1 MLRTGKIKVNG
12 KKKDQ
17 TYKLEMGDVLSFWMT
32 DEEMATLRGGIQEN
46 VDESS
51 QEKSE

>member
-17 TYKLEMGDVLSFWMT
+17 TYKIEEGDEITLWMS
-32 DEEMATLRGGIQEN
+32 DEEIAGLQG
-46 VDESS
+46 
-51 QEKSE
+51 KSET

>member
-17 TYKLEMGDVLSFWMT
+17 TYKIQLEDEINFWLSD
-32 DEEMATLRGGIQEN
+32 DEISNLKLTQTEN
-46 VDESS
+46 QAQDF
-51 QEKSE
+51 